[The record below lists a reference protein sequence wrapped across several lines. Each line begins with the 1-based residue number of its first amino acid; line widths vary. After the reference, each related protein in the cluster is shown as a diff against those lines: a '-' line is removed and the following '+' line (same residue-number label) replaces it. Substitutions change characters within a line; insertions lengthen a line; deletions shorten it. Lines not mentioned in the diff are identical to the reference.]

1 MKRIVFSVVGAAFV
15 LASSA
20 AASPSAVAVR
30 GVVVGKQQGRLLV
43 ASPRGLVRLVSGR
56 ASIGSRVLVRSGR
69 VVGLTGRAHTARIRG
84 VVVRRSGK
92 LTFLSA
98 GRHLLVVHAGR
109 RLASVQDTAPAPGT
123 VVQQT
128 VSFGDQGNLDDQGE
142 HQLGQ
147 SSQVQIQATVQAVG
161 TGTVTLVITDA
172 NNQQQTLTI
181 PLPAGLTLP
190 TTLVGTQVTLS
201 VSFANGQPTA
211 SEQGNNQQGND
222 EQGDSQNG
230 QQGDDEQGDNE
241 NNQQGGQTTTADQQ
255 TTSGSQDGGSG
266 GSGD

>member
-1 MKRIVFSVVGAAFV
+1 MKRVVFPVIAGALV
-15 LASSA
+15 LAASA

-30 GVVVGKQQGRLLV
+30 GVVVGKQHGVLLV
-43 ASPRGLVRLVSGR
+43 ASPRGLVRAVSGR
-56 ASIGSRVLVRSGR
+56 ASMGSRVLVRSGR
-69 VVGLTGRAHTARIRG
+69 IVGRAGRAHTARIQG
-84 VVVRRSGK
+84 VVLRRSGK

-98 GRHLLVVHAGR
+98 GRHLLVVHAAAR
-109 RLASVQDTAPAPGT
+109 RLASLQDTAPAPGT

-128 VSFGDQGNLDDQGE
+128 VSFDDQGNLDDQGE
-142 HQLGQ
+142 QQLGQ

-190 TTLVGTQVTLS
+190 TTLVGTQVTLN

-211 SEQGNNQQGND
+211 SEQDDN
-222 EQGDSQNG
+222 
-230 QQGDDEQGDNE
+230 QQGDDEQSDSQNGQPGDDE
-241 NNQQGGQTTTADQQ
+241 DNQQGSQTTTTQQ
-255 TTSGSQDGGSG
+255 TTSGSPEGGSG
-266 GSGD
+266 SSGD